1 MGLIPV
7 EERKDLARDSKS
19 KAILSIDT
27 QKLKDYKEK
36 RALFSKLV
44 NSSREIEQLKKDVSD
59 LKEKVNMLLNINNY
73 VPKDN

>member
-44 NSSREIEQLKKDVSD
+44 NSSKEIEQLKKDVSD
-59 LKEKVNMLLNINNY
+59 LKEKVNMLLNINND

>member
-19 KAILSIDT
+19 KAILSVDV

-36 RALFSKLV
+36 KALFSKLL
-44 NSSREIEQLKKDVSD
+44 NSCKEIEQLKKDVAE
-59 LKEKVNMLLNINNY
+59 LKEKFNMLTNINND
-73 VPKDN
+73 VLKDN